1 MQLEWQPHDGDFC
14 FTPPHMSRYIVR
26 IKVAFVWLEISM
38 PATRFRPNFVNR
50 PDSGLA
56 IAISGLSKTFVGSRG
71 KPSHL
76 ALDAVDLQVPAGCIF
91 GLLGPNGAGKSTLIN
106 ILAGTVVKTS
116 GTAIVWGTNID
127 DNPRQAKANIG
138 IVPQELNVDAFFT
151 PRQTIDL
158 MAGLYGVPK
167 AERQTDAILDMVGL
181 SEQADMYAR
190 RLSGGMRRRLLVG
203 KAMVHQPPILILDE
217 PTAGVDVALRQQLWD
232 NIKTLNEGGV
242 TVVLTTHYL
251 EEAEA
256 LCDQIAIVNKGHI
269 ITAKSKID
277 LMASAGRKHLHL
289 TLSSP
294 PPDPLPK
301 TLQKLGAIWQDGRL
315 SISYD
320 PAKTNTLALLAKV
333 QKANLEVRDISTAEP
348 DLEDVFISLTQ

>member
-1 MQLEWQPHDGDFC
+1 M
-14 FTPPHMSRYIVR
+14 T
-26 IKVAFVWLEISM
+26 
-38 PATRFRPNFVNR
+38 ATHFRPDYVNW
-50 PDSGLA
+50 PNTGLA
-56 IAISGLSKTFVGSRG
+56 IDISSLSKNYAGNRG

-76 ALDAVDLQVPAGCIF
+76 ALDSVDLQVPAGCVF

-127 DNPRQAKANIG
+127 DSPRQARANIG

-181 SEQADMYAR
+181 SEQADLYAR

-217 PTAGVDVALRQQLWD
+217 PTAGVDVALRQRLWD
-232 NIKTLNEGGV
+232 NIKTLNMAGV

-256 LCDQIAIVNKGHI
+256 LCDQIAIVNNGRI
-269 ITAKSKID
+269 ITAKSKMD
-277 LMASAGRKHLHL
+277 LMASAGKKHLHL
-289 TLSSP
+289 TLACQP
-294 PPDPLPK
+294 PARLPK
-301 TLQKLGAIWQDGRL
+301 TLQKLGAVWNDGRL
-315 SISYD
+315 SISFD
-320 PAKTNTLALLAKV
+320 PTKTTTLALLAEV
-333 QKANLEVRDISTAEP
+333 QKAALEVRDISTAEP
-348 DLEDVFISLTQ
+348 DLEDVFLSLTQ

>member
-1 MQLEWQPHDGDFC
+1 
-14 FTPPHMSRYIVR
+14 MSRSQ
-26 IKVAFVWLEISM
+26 IS
-38 PATRFRPNFVNR
+38 PNFVNR
-50 PDSGLA
+50 PSSGLA
-56 IAISGLSKTFVGSRG
+56 IEVSSLSKTYAGSRG
-71 KPSHL
+71 KPAHQ
-76 ALDAVDLQVPAGCIF
+76 ALHAVDLQVPAGSIF

-127 DNPRQAKANIG
+127 DNPRQARANIG
-138 IVPQELNVDAFFT
+138 IVPQELSVDAFFT

-181 SEQADMYAR
+181 VEQADMYAR
-190 RLSGGMRRRLLVG
+190 SLSGGMRRRLLVG

-217 PTAGVDVALRQQLWD
+217 PTAGVDVALRQRLWE
-232 NIKTLNEGGV
+232 NIKTLSAAGV

-269 ITAKSKID
+269 ITAKSKED
-277 LMASAGRKHLHL
+277 LMASAGKKHLHL
-289 TLSSP
+289 TLASTP
-294 PPDPLPK
+294 PATLPK
-301 TLQKLGAIWQDGRL
+301 TLQKLGAIWQNDRL

-320 PAKTNTLALLAKV
+320 PAQTTALALLAEVEKE
-333 QKANLEVRDISTAEP
+333 NFDVRDISTVEP
-348 DLEDVFISLTQ
+348 DLEEVFINLTQKPIGL

>member
-1 MQLEWQPHDGDFC
+1 
-14 FTPPHMSRYIVR
+14 
-26 IKVAFVWLEISM
+26 M

-56 IAISGLSKTFVGSRG
+56 IAVSGLSKTYAGSRG

-116 GTAIVWGTNID
+116 GTAIVWGTDID
-127 DNPRQAKANIG
+127 DNPRQARANIG

-167 AERQTDAILDMVGL
+167 AERQTEAILDMVGL

-217 PTAGVDVALRQQLWD
+217 PTAGVDVALRQRLWD
-232 NIKTLNEGGV
+232 NIKTLNAAGV

-256 LCDQIAIVNKGHI
+256 LCDQIAIVHKGRI
-269 ITAKSKID
+269 ITAKSKAD
-277 LMASAGRKHLHL
+277 LMASAGTKQLHL
-289 TLSSP
+289 TLASP
-294 PPDPLPK
+294 PPARLPEA
-301 TLQKLGAIWQDGRL
+301 LQQLGAVWQDGRL
-315 SISYD
+315 SISFD
-320 PAKTNTLALLAKV
+320 PAKTTTLALLAEV
-333 QKANLEVRDISTAEP
+333 QKANFDVRDISTAEP

>member
-1 MQLEWQPHDGDFC
+1 
-14 FTPPHMSRYIVR
+14 
-26 IKVAFVWLEISM
+26 M

-56 IAISGLSKTFVGSRG
+56 IAVSGLSKTYDGSRG

-76 ALDAVDLQVPAGCIF
+76 ALDRVDLQVPVGCIF

-116 GTAIVWGTNID
+116 GTAIVWGTDID
-127 DNPRQAKANIG
+127 DNPRQARANIG

-217 PTAGVDVALRQQLWD
+217 PTAGVDVALRQRLWD
-232 NIKTLNEGGV
+232 NIKTLNVAGV

-256 LCDQIAIVNKGHI
+256 LCDQIAIVNKGRI
-269 ITAKSKID
+269 ITAKSKAD
-277 LMASAGRKHLHL
+277 LMASAGKKHLHL
-289 TLSSP
+289 TLASP
-294 PPDPLPK
+294 PPAPLPK
-301 TLQKLGAIWQDGRL
+301 RLQKLGAVWQDGRI
-315 SISYD
+315 SISFD
-320 PAKTNTLALLAKV
+320 PAKTTTLALLAEV
-333 QKANLEVRDISTAEP
+333 QKANFDVRDISTAEP

>member
-1 MQLEWQPHDGDFC
+1 MPTNC
-14 FTPPHMSRYIVR
+14 FPTNY
-26 IKVAFVWLEISM
+26 
-38 PATRFRPNFVNR
+38 VNR

-56 IAISGLSKTFVGSRG
+56 IAVSSLSKTYAGSRG

-76 ALDAVDLQVPAGCIF
+76 ALDAVDLQVPVGCIF

-127 DNPRQAKANIG
+127 NNPRQARANIG

-167 AERQTDAILDMVGL
+167 AERQTEAILDMVGL

-217 PTAGVDVALRQQLWD
+217 PTAGVDVALRQRLWD
-232 NIKTLNEGGV
+232 NIIMLNAAGV

-256 LCDQIAIVNKGHI
+256 LCDQIAIVSKGRI
-269 ITAKSKID
+269 ITAKSKVD
-277 LMASAGRKHLHL
+277 LVASAGKKHLHL
-289 TLSSP
+289 TLANQP
-294 PPDPLPK
+294 PARLPK
-301 TLQKLGAIWQDGRL
+301 TLQKLGAVWQNGRL
-315 SISYD
+315 SISFD
-320 PAKTNTLALLAKV
+320 PAKTTALALLAEV
-333 QKANLEVRDISTAEP
+333 QKANFVVQDISTTEP
-348 DLEDVFISLTQ
+348 DLEDVFISLTR